1 MTQHQHDHEH
11 DHSHVD
17 TEDHELTY
25 YEKRIIAISNL
36 LIDKG
41 LISSQDLLN
50 VLKEMED
57 TTPMVGAK
65 VVARAWADPDFKQ
78 RLLQDAN
85 LVMSELGIALQRFRV
100 LKVVE
105 NTDAVHNA
113 VVCTLCSCYPIPL
126 LGYPPDW
133 YKDETYRSWI
143 VDDPRACLSDMGM
156 DVPGNQ
162 DIRVWDSTAEVR
174 YLVLPQRPSGTDGMT
189 EEQLAQLVTRDSMIG
204 VGLALLPDQISVSA
218 DG

>member
-1 MTQHQHDHEH
+1 MAQHDHDHEH
-11 DHSHVD
+11 DPHVD
-17 TEDHELTY
+17 TEEHELTY
-25 YEKRIIAISNL
+25 YEKRIIALSNL

-65 VVARAWADPDFKQ
+65 VVARAWADADFKQ

-85 LVMSELGIALQRFRV
+85 LVMGEMGIVLQRFRL

-156 DVPGNQ
+156 NVPDATRTSAYGTPLPKFATWCCHNAPWAP
-162 DIRVWDSTAEVR
+162 RAWPRRSSPNWSPATA
-174 YLVLPQRPSGTDGMT
+174 
-189 EEQLAQLVTRDSMIG
+189 
-204 VGLALLPDQISVSA
+204 
-218 DG
+218 

>member
-1 MTQHQHDHEH
+1 MAQHDHDHEH
-11 DHSHVD
+11 DHPHVD
-17 TEDHELTY
+17 TEEHELTY
-25 YEKRIIAISNL
+25 YEKRIIALSNL

-65 VVARAWADPDFKQ
+65 VVARAWADADFKQ

-85 LVMSELGIALQRFRV
+85 LVMGEMGIVLQRFRL

-156 DVPGNQ
+156 NVPDARTSACGTPLPKFATWCCHNAPWAP
-162 DIRVWDSTAEVR
+162 RAWPRRSLPNWSPATA
-174 YLVLPQRPSGTDGMT
+174 
-189 EEQLAQLVTRDSMIG
+189 
-204 VGLALLPDQISVSA
+204 
-218 DG
+218 